1 MCGKASSFSENAAN
15 QLFINKY
22 SVLFDR
28 QLSELDDT
36 TKHIIKNNK
45 QLNAMYDLF
54 LDFIIDSNRQMDYNS
69 IKEQIKNN

>member
-1 MCGKASSFSENAAN
+1 MCGKTSSFSENAAN